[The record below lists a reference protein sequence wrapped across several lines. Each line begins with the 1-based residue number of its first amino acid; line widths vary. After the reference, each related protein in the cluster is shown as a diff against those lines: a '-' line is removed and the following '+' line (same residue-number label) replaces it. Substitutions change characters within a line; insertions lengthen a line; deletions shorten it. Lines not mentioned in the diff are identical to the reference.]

1 MSTFTKQIAAAS
13 LEVKTQAKRTLER
26 AKLLRHPAV
35 KEAFN
40 AVPPKMRKDAS
51 IQCSSFSSS
60 VNISLSMQDLDSFKD
75 AKLTR
80 VLEKFIDWETS
91 VSEYTHGRPNKDFS
105 FNKRFE
111 TADGLSF
118 TLNVFVYA
126 YVKEDSPLCRI
137 VVAGFT
143 EEVVRKEIKKIV
155 CA

>member
-1 MSTFTKQIAAAS
+1 MSTFTKQIASAS

-26 AKLLRHPAV
+26 AKFLRHPAV
-35 KEAFN
+35 KEAFT
-40 AVPPKMRKDAS
+40 AIPPKLRKEAS
-51 IQCSSFSSS
+51 LSCSSFSGAI
-60 VNISLSMQDLDSFKD
+60 NISVAMYDLDSFKD

-91 VSEYTHGRPNKDFS
+91 VSEFTHNCPNKDFS
-105 FNKRFE
+105 FSKSVE
-111 TADGLSF
+111 TDNGEMF
-118 TLNVFVYA
+118 KLNVFVYA

>member
-26 AKLLRHPAV
+26 AKFLRHPAV

-40 AVPPKMRKDAS
+40 AIPPKMRKDVS
-51 IQCSSFSSS
+51 IACSSYSPS
-60 VNISLSMQDLDSFKD
+60 ISINVAMYDLNSFKD

-80 VLEKFIDWETS
+80 VLEKFIDWEAS

-105 FNKRFE
+105 FNKRVE
-111 TADGLSF
+111 MDSGEMF
-118 TLNVFVYA
+118 TINVFVFA